1 VNDDVLIIFEGSRKK
16 TTLVLFLSIGL
27 VAFGLFMV
35 SEGKWFGWLTV
46 GFFGLGIPASLFMLR
61 PNGIYLKLDK
71 SGIEMKTAFKPMKLK
86 WTDVKSFYVGKIY
99 NNKMIGILYSSSF
112 KKMEAGR
119 KAASV
124 LSGMEGA
131 LPNSFK
137 NSPEEICE
145 ELNLWKKRFGHN
157 A

>member
-1 VNDDVLIIFEGSRKK
+1 MNDDVLIFEGSRKK
-16 TTLVLFLSIGL
+16 ATLALFLSIGFVVL
-27 VAFGLFMV
+27 GLFMI

-46 GFFGLGIPASLFMLR
+46 GFFGLGIPASLFMLG
-61 PNGIYLKLDK
+61 PNGIFLKLDK
-71 SGIEMKTAFKPMKLK
+71 SGIEMRTAFKPTKLK
-86 WTDVKSFYVGKIY
+86 WADVESFYVGKIY
-99 NNKMIGILYSSSF
+99 NNKMIGISYSSSF
-112 KKMEAGR
+112 KKMETGR
-119 KAASV
+119 NVASV

-145 ELNLWKKRFGHN
+145 KLNLWKKRFGHN